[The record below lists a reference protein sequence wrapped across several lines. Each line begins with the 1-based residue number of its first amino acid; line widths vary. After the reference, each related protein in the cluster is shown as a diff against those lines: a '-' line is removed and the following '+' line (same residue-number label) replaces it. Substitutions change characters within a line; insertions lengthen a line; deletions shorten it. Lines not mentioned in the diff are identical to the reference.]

1 MTPLVE
7 GLIERS
13 QGVFNDYAINATPM
27 GRLGN
32 PEEIAQ
38 AAVWLCSDAA
48 SYVTGTPLTVDG
60 GFNAQ

>member
-1 MTPLVE
+1 
-7 GLIERS
+7 
-13 QGVFNDYAINATPM
+13 M